1 MLETKKNLKSLAWLL
16 AAAVFS
22 RTDEYIETNGSYA
35 SHAVVVGVDA
45 CGWCVGGIWAAVA
58 LR

>member
-22 RTDEYIETNGSYA
+22 RADEYVETNESYA
-35 SHAVVVGVDA
+35 SHEVVVGSDV
-45 CGWCVGGIWAAVA
+45 GWWCVGGIWAAVA
-58 LR
+58 PR